1 MEVIG
6 NTKHLCV
13 KIDENL
19 TWKNQIKSVNEKAC
33 VSGFTD
39 YHDRFK
45 LYTMLFYDLYKK
57 D

>member
-6 NTKHLCV
+6 NTKHLGV

-39 YHDRFK
+39 YYDRFK
-45 LYTMLFYDLYKK
+45 LYTM
-57 D
+57 